1 MISEKEE
8 TKTKHKNK
16 NVASGDRETKQ
27 VTTLIIVIR
36 FLPVSEPVASC
47 THTVLHLVIR
57 VVEERLQDGLQV
69 GAILIQVAQHHA
81 FDQHASANILRCPD
95 LKTEKQRR
103 NKENKKGKRKKGKPR
118 SLTWP
123 SSEKS
128 ESQRAAA

>member
-1 MISEKEE
+1 MISEKRRNKN
-8 TKTKHKNK
+8 KTK

-36 FLPVSEPVASC
+36 FLPGSEPVASC

-81 FDQHASANILRCPD
+81 FDQHDSGNILRCPD
-95 LKTEKQRR
+95 LKTE
-103 NKENKKGKRKKGKPR
+103 NKEEIKKIKKEKERKAN
-118 SLTWP
+118 LVL
-123 SSEKS
+123 
-128 ESQRAAA
+128 

>member
-69 GAILIQVAQHHA
+69 GAILIQVAQHHP
-81 FDQHASANILRCPD
+81 FDQHASTNILRCLD
-95 LKTEKQRR
+95 LKQK
-103 NKENKKGKRKKGKPR
+103 NKEEIKKIKKEKERKAN
-118 SLTWP
+118 LVL
-123 SSEKS
+123 
-128 ESQRAAA
+128 